1 VAITLAVVVTLGV
14 MVAWNVRAHVGS
26 GRLLPVVGPLAA
38 GLLLLVGR
46 LAGLSWEQLGLG
58 PRSIVRG
65 LVWGGIAFGVIVLAY
80 AVGLALPVTRRL
92 FLDRRYEGVGARA
105 ALSVALLA
113 VPLGTVVFEEVAFR
127 GVLWGLVDSASGVVW
142 ATAVTSALF
151 GVWHVLPALDMARAN
166 RDPAATA
173 YGPATARLIVG
184 TVLFTGLSGVVF
196 GVLRQQSGSLVAP
209 ALLHWATNGLGVLAA
224 ALAWRFLR
232 D

>member
-1 VAITLAVVVTLGV
+1 
-14 MVAWNVRAHVGS
+14 
-26 GRLLPVVGPLAA
+26 
-38 GLLLLVGR
+38 
-46 LAGLSWEQLGLG
+46 
-58 PRSIVRG
+58 
-65 LVWGGIAFGVIVLAY
+65 VIVLAY

-105 ALSVALLA
+105 ALSEALLA